1 MQIPPGGQ
9 EEALAFEISRT
20 SISIKFPKMLYHS
33 LQHTFPSSLWGIY
46 LSGIELDPEERSKS
60 IPVFSTLK
68 EGRILVRVGSRV
80 VEILAL
86 DLMRIRRGRERLESQ
101 ETKE

>member
-20 SISIKFPKMLYHS
+20 SISIRFPKMLYRS

-46 LSGIELDPEERSKS
+46 LSGIELDRARRSKS
-60 IPVFSTLK
+60 IPVYSTLK
-68 EGRILVRVGSRV
+68 DFSQVDDFLFKMRAVRVH
-80 VEILAL
+80 E
-86 DLMRIRRGRERLESQ
+86 Q
-101 ETKE
+101 EKLIWKPL